1 MAVLLLGL
9 LVFLG
14 AHSTRIFAEDWRG
27 RQIARLGENG
37 WKAAYSII
45 SLVGFVILVWGFGSA
60 RADPVVWWTPPRWT
74 AHVTALLVLIAFVL
88 IGCAYIPGTRIKAAV
103 GHPMVLGVKTW
114 ALAHLLSNGKAHDV
128 VLFGAFLV
136 WAVADY
142 AASRRRDRIAG
153 IRYPAGPASRDA
165 VAIAAGV
172 VGWAVFAFA
181 LHGWLIGV
189 RPIG

>member
-1 MAVLLLGL
+1 MAVLILGL

-27 RQIARLGENG
+27 RQIGRLGENG

-45 SLVGFVILVWGFGSA
+45 SLVGFAILVYGYGGARSA
-60 RADPVVWWTPPRWT
+60 PVVWWTPPRWT
-74 AHVTALLVLIAFVL
+74 AHLTALLVLVSFILIA
-88 IGCAYIPGTRIKAAV
+88 CAYVPGTRIKAAV

-114 ALAHLLSNGKAHDV
+114 ALAHLLSNGTAHDV

-142 AASRRRDRIAG
+142 AASRRRDRASG
-153 IRYPAGPASRDA
+153 TRYPAGPVTRDA
-165 VAIAAGV
+165 VAIAAGAIA
-172 VGWAVFAFA
+172 WAVFAFA

-189 RPIG
+189 RPLG